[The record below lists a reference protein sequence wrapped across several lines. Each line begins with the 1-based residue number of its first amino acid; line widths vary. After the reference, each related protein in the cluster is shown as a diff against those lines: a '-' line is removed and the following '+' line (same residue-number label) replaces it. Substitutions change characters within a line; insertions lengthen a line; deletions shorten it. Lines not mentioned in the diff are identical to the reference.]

1 MVLDS
6 DAHEPGDLLT
16 PEFRLKVAKGAGLD
30 DDEVHAL
37 LEVNPRTLLERLGYG
52 AEYFARSN

>member
-6 DAHEPGDLLT
+6 DAHAPEDLLT
-16 PEFRLKVAKGAGLD
+16 PELCQKVAKGAGLD

-37 LEVNPRTLLERLGYG
+37 LQESPRELLTKLGFG
-52 AEYFARSN
+52 ALLFD